1 MARGPGKNKKAKP
14 EFSIDKVLNDET
26 LMKQLEGFIEEV
38 IVVQEKQAMDKEQL
52 KDIKNEA
59 KESMGLPSKT
69 LLKLVRLKTGA
80 SSLEGAEKELEE
92 LRQLIE
98 AIQGV

>member
-1 MARGPGKNKKAKP
+1 MARGPGKTKKAKP
-14 EFSIDKVLNDET
+14 EFSIDKVLNDDV

-38 IVVQEKQAMDKEQL
+38 VLVQEKINLEKESL

-59 KESMGLPSKT
+59 KDSMGLPPKT
-69 LLKLVRLKTGA
+69 LLKLVRLKTGQ
-80 SSLEGAEKELEE
+80 SSIEGAEKELEE

-98 AIQGV
+98 ALGA

>member
-1 MARGPGKNKKAKP
+1 MARGPGKNKKVKP

-26 LMKQLEGFIEEV
+26 LMKQLEGFIEEF
-38 IVVQEKQAMDKEQL
+38 ILVQEKINQEKEAA

-59 KESMGLPSKT
+59 KDSMGIPPKT
-69 LLKLVRLKTGA
+69 LLKLVRLKTGQ
-80 SSLEGAEKELEE
+80 SSIEGAEKELEE

-98 AIQGV
+98 ALGV

>member
-1 MARGPGKNKKAKP
+1 MARGPGKNKKSKP

-26 LMKQLEGFIEEV
+26 LMKQLEGFIEEF
-38 IVVQEKQAMDKEQL
+38 ILVQEKINLEKEAM

-59 KESMGLPSKT
+59 KDSMGIPPKT
-69 LLKLVRLKTGA
+69 LLKLVRLKTGQ
-80 SSLEGAEKELEE
+80 SSIEGAEKELEE

-98 AIQGV
+98 ALGV